1 MERESESESGGV
13 GGGDEVTQP
22 PRVTMRALNYDGKGE
37 EQVDAQGA
45 VPPLLPPPPP
55 PLSSTSSSCRS
66 PPLLAFCTGSSR
78 VYFWM
83 PGTEGGSGNSHH
95 RGVQWVD
102 LSNPLTNTSFMSTT
116 TAGTNATTMVP
127 TSMLVTSLQWSQ
139 NGKRLLLKG
148 RDSCQTCE
156 VEIAGE

>member
-1 MERESESESGGV
+1 MEGERES
-13 GGGDEVTQP
+13 GGGADEVTQP
-22 PRVTMRALNYDGKGE
+22 PGVTMHAMNNDGKSE
-37 EQVDAQGA
+37 EKVDAQGA
-45 VPPLLPPPPP
+45 IPPLLPPP
-55 PLSSTSSSCRS
+55 PLSSTSSSSRS

-83 PGTEGGSGNSHH
+83 PGAEGGSGNSHH

-127 TSMLVTSLQWSQ
+127 TSMLVTSLQWSH
-139 NGKRLLLKG
+139 NGKTLLLKG